1 MTKLELELQASLNP
15 EQFQTAMLMDGP
27 AVVMAGAGSGKTHT
41 LVSRVAYLID
51 SGVNPSEILMLT
63 FTKKYSY
70 EIWLFNH
77 NINTLFV

>member
-41 LVSRVAYLID
+41 LVSRVAY
-51 SGVNPSEILMLT
+51 VVFM
-63 FTKKYSY
+63 
-70 EIWLFNH
+70 
-77 NINTLFV
+77 